1 MQSRISLISGLN
13 AQQLGDRLRAA
24 VDEIGANKRVLSF
37 YLLDMDERRLYL
49 TTGHGSTAHF
59 GAAQLELDAR
69 RVREYLQAGRS
80 LRNLPLLDEAF
91 LDARISWSRLLAL
104 LPIMQVETQAAWV
117 EFATEHSLSDLRR
130 ALAGCKPGDLP
141 GDGIEDSGDY
151 SLIHKHR
158 KMFLE
163 FTDVEYSQIDQL
175 RMLMAKTTEEG
186 EAKLLSDE
194 ELYLELVRAAISQR
208 GGEPNASPTEDR
220 TESQPRATPNQ
231 DEIPDEIRE
240 HVLRR
245 DRHCCRNCQKP
256 YDISIHHIRF
266 RSRGGSN
273 HAFNLLTL
281 CNTCHSSVHRGLLLI
296 TGNPESKTLTLTS
309 ASGTP
314 INRGD
319 RSPQSLPE
327 PPPRPAIPTG
337 DRSPQPAS
345 AH

>member
-1 MQSRISLISGLN
+1 MAALRTL
-13 AQQLGDRLRAA
+13 AQP
-24 VDEIGANKRVLSF
+24 NSNS
-37 YLLDMDERRLYL
+37 M
-49 TTGHGSTAHF
+49 HGECESIC
-59 GAAQLELDAR
+59 R
-69 RVREYLQAGRS
+69 PAGVFAT
-80 LRNLPLLDEAF
+80 PLLDEAF

-130 ALAGCKPGDLP
+130 VTAGCKPGDLP

-245 DRHCCRNCQKP
+245 DRNAAETAKNP
-256 YDISIHHIRF
+256 TTSPSTTSDSAAEEEATT
-266 RSRGGSN
+266 RS
-273 HAFNLLTL
+273 
-281 CNTCHSSVHRGLLLI
+281 
-296 TGNPESKTLTLTS
+296 TS
-309 ASGTP
+309 
-314 INRGD
+314 
-319 RSPQSLPE
+319 
-327 PPPRPAIPTG
+327 
-337 DRSPQPAS
+337 
-345 AH
+345 